1 MINLVRMLRRVAA
14 TGVAGVALLAA
25 LPDPAFADNCSGL
38 SDCSTGVKIGLVL
51 AGIVLAIVF
60 WEVFAAFAAEAGAE
74 AALEAGA
81 LDAFELEFSETAASH
96 AATRPFMESRLLIQE
111 IMDAAEPIA
120 DPQGALNTVRWDVP
134 GTFNGS
140 EGTWELVV
148 NTVDKIIY
156 HFNFV
161 R

>member
-1 MINLVRMLRRVAA
+1 
-14 TGVAGVALLAA
+14 
-25 LPDPAFADNCSGL
+25 
-38 SDCSTGVKIGLVL
+38 
-51 AGIVLAIVF
+51 
-60 WEVFAAFAAEAGAE
+60 
-74 AALEAGA
+74 
-81 LDAFELEFSETAASH
+81 
-96 AATRPFMESRLLIQE
+96 MESRLLIQE
-111 IMDAAEPIA
+111 IMEAAEPVA
-120 DPQGALNTVRWDVP
+120 DPQGALNNLRWDVP

>member
-1 MINLVRMLRRVAA
+1 MNSLGRVTCRVAV
-14 TGVAGVALLAA
+14 TGVAVAALLAA

-38 SDCSTGVKIGLVL
+38 SDCGAGVKIGLVL
-51 AGIVLAIVF
+51 AGIVLAIVL
-60 WEVFAAFAAEAGAE
+60 WEVLAAFAAEG
-74 AALEAGA
+74 ALEAGA
-81 LDAFELEFSETAASH
+81 LDAFELEFSDTAAGH
-96 AATRPFMESRLLIQE
+96 AASRPFMESRLLIQE
-111 IMDAAEPIA
+111 IMESAEPIA

-148 NTVDKIIY
+148 NTADRIIY

>member
-1 MINLVRMLRRVAA
+1 
-14 TGVAGVALLAA
+14 
-25 LPDPAFADNCSGL
+25 
-38 SDCSTGVKIGLVL
+38 
-51 AGIVLAIVF
+51 
-60 WEVFAAFAAEAGAE
+60 
-74 AALEAGA
+74 
-81 LDAFELEFSETAASH
+81 
-96 AATRPFMESRLLIQE
+96 
-111 IMDAAEPIA
+111 
-120 DPQGALNTVRWDVP
+120 VP